1 MQSGTSIKDGGD
13 IQQDHQPT
21 LSDMLPSDQYTTTVL
36 AKTLKR
42 KEEVDVLSSV
52 ERTKSP
58 KLKPSQESD
67 QTSSGMW

>member
-42 KEEVDVLSSV
+42 KEEVDVLSSE

>member
-42 KEEVDVLSSV
+42 KEEVDVLSSE

-67 QTSSGMW
+67 QTSSGM